1 MIKLKNIVKSDKKD
15 KKFTAMFEIT
25 KDGKTKNR
33 ITHFGFENPDDK
45 TNDYTRHG
53 DLERRNRYIN
63 RAKSQLAH
71 GDPTRASYLSMFVL
85 WNKPTMKGATK
96 DYIRRLN
103 IYNKT
108 GKFPISDLINQA
120 EKK

>member
-15 KKFTAMFEIT
+15 KKYTAIFEIT
-25 KDGKTKNR
+25 KDGKTRTK

-45 TNDYTRHG
+45 DNDYTRHG
-53 DLERRNRYIN
+53 DIERRNRYID
-63 RAKSQLAH
+63 RA
-71 GDPTRASYLSMFVL
+71 
-85 WNKPTMKGATK
+85 
-96 DYIRRLN
+96 RRLN

-108 GKFPISDLINQA
+108 GKFPISDLISQA